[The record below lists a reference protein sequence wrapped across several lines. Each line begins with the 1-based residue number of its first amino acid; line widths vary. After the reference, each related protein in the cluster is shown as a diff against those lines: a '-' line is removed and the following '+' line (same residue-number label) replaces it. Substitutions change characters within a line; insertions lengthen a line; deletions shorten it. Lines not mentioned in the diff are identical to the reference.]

1 MNKLEELTKKYNVA
15 IEMSKDIFL
24 VGENENKVI
33 TKKSIID
40 IKNGMSYDYGHYYI
54 FEYCNDKDMMKVI
67 IDKYTGN
74 FIKEVKDKI
83 SIGLG
88 LIVTLDK
95 KNIILY
101 DEWLNKIKTVKCGY
115 LTKDS
120 RIVKKEYD
128 NGKIIITINTNNVI
142 TEFIY
147 SIDIKIVVD

>member
-1 MNKLEELTKKYNVA
+1 
-15 IEMSKDIFL
+15 
-24 VGENENKVI
+24 
-33 TKKSIID
+33 
-40 IKNGMSYDYGHYYI
+40 MSYDYGHYYI